1 MDALPRDPPQ
11 HPDHEWVNET
21 KSRMDITTCH
31 KVKFS
36 FDVFEI
42 QKEVTRRSHVA
53 FGMFNVLAGWIS
65 NAGKAY
71 DWIGSGGIV
80 FEGRWTWGV
89 AWQHCRA
96 YRLDTSLNFSLPRGS
111 LFVFG
116 EATMEHGYI
125 YEFSSLGFNSIL
137 IHRHGQI

>member
-42 QKEVTRRSHVA
+42 QKKVTRRSHVA
-53 FGMFNVLAGWIS
+53 FGMLMF
-65 NAGKAY
+65 
-71 DWIGSGGIV
+71 
-80 FEGRWTWGV
+80 
-89 AWQHCRA
+89 
-96 YRLDTSLNFSLPRGS
+96 
-111 LFVFG
+111 
-116 EATMEHGYI
+116 
-125 YEFSSLGFNSIL
+125 
-137 IHRHGQI
+137 